1 MNGRNGESV
10 LWGMGRVTQI
20 RGWGGQATSWAGSR
34 PSFLARLASW
44 VLIAVLLVVLAVVML
59 PIAVI
64 AIVLVVLWLVA
75 RALRRL
81 FSAAKQPNG
90 PLDGRRNVRVVTPR
104 ATEDVIGTG
113 GPSEA

>member
-1 MNGRNGESV
+1 MNERDGESV
-10 LWGMGRVTQI
+10 LLGMVRVTQI
-20 RGWGGQATSWAGSR
+20 RGWGGQATSWATSR

-59 PIAVI
+59 PIAVL

-81 FSAAKQPNG
+81 FSVAKQPNG

-104 ATEDVIGTG
+104 ATEDTLGNRES
-113 GPSEA
+113 SEA

>member
-1 MNGRNGESV
+1 MV
-10 LWGMGRVTQI
+10 RVTQV
-20 RGWGGQATSWAGSR
+20 RGWGGKATSWATTR
-34 PSFLARLASW
+34 PSFVARLASW
-44 VLIAVLLVVLAVVML
+44 MVIAVLLIVLAVVML

-81 FSAAKQPNG
+81 FSVARQPNG

-104 ATEDVIGTG
+104 GAEDVIGTG